1 VAWST
6 WKRADGSNT
15 TWMPD
20 LFDRPDLV
28 KSWKRKQNQRRRELA
43 EESLD
48 IEVLNTIDIHNAN
61 TVRRA
66 QVLLDKTHRRKGRML
81 GYKQWDLELEK
92 NLDRLDREMGVGT
105 EGWSR
110 SLRGNSSRTHETPFP
125 KAPSSVISISESSSS
140 SGSKNASLSR
150 ASPSSS
156 SRSTTLSSAPM
167 ARNPPTNVRQS
178 LSPQSPIIEPR
189 PSRPLPRRV
198 MSLTPAKPK
207 PSQSVVFSVLA
218 ALC

>member
-1 VAWST
+1 MAWST
-6 WKRADGSNT
+6 WKRSDGSNT

-20 LFDRPDLV
+20 LEDRPDLI
-28 KSWKRKQNQRRRELA
+28 KSWKRRQNHRRRELA

-66 QVLLDKTHRRKGRML
+66 QVLLDKTHKRKGRMV
-81 GYKQWDLELEK
+81 GYKRWDLELEK

-110 SLRGNSSRTHETPFP
+110 SLRGNSSRTNENPLP
-125 KAPSSVISISESSSS
+125 KVPSLAPSVISISESSSS
-140 SGSKNASLSR
+140 SGSKNVSLSR
-150 ASPSSS
+150 VSSS
-156 SRSTTLSSAPM
+156 SRSTPLSSAPM
-167 ARNPPTNVRQS
+167 ASNPRQS
-178 LSPQSPIIEPR
+178 LSPQSPVIEPR

-198 MSLTPAKPK
+198 TSLTPAKPK
-207 PSQSVVFSVLA
+207 PSRSVVYSVLA